1 VNKPY
6 ERSQP
11 AHLDQVKATVQSDLQ
26 YVSLQVD
33 GRTYGGW
40 YRTLADGRLEL
51 LALANMQCE
60 RREENSPI
68 EQARGMLAEFI
79 RAAQPTQQH
88 SESPSGRESNGTP
101 NSTEDAGGA
110 PRQMLGDL
118 LYADTTKAR
127 VPEQEWTRVIQ
138 SIAAGDQ
145 LGLYR
150 LFERTHRLVFT
161 LIMRLLD
168 DVDRAEELTLDV
180 FHDIWRQASKYEP
193 TDGALVGWIMN
204 QARTKAL
211 AELRSRIRSS
221 DAVGLQSPAAAGA
234 KQRTAQGSAVD
245 AAISELTDHE
255 RRLLDALFF
264 SELGREGSSLDA
276 HPSDA
281 SVGGGGIQSG
291 LEKLRHAL
299 GTAGQQR

>member
-1 VNKPY
+1 VNKQY

-11 AHLDQVKATVQSDLQ
+11 AHLDQVKETVQSDLQ

-60 RREENSPI
+60 RREENTPI

-79 RAAQPTQQH
+79 RAAKPTQH
-88 SESPSGRESNGTP
+88 SESPSGRESEETP
-101 NSTEDAGGA
+101 NSSESAGGA

-161 LIMRLLD
+161 LIMRLVD
-168 DVDRAEELTLDV
+168 DVARAEELTLDV
-180 FHDIWRQASKYEP
+180 FHGIWRQASKYEP

-204 QARTKAL
+204 QARAKAL
-211 AELRSRIRSS
+211 AELRSRIPSS
-221 DAVGLQSPAAAGA
+221 DAVGGQSPAPVGA
-234 KQRTAQGSAVD
+234 KERTAQGSAVD

-281 SVGGGGIQSG
+281 SVGGGIQSG
-291 LEKLRHAL
+291 LEKLRQAL
-299 GTAGQQR
+299 STAGPQR